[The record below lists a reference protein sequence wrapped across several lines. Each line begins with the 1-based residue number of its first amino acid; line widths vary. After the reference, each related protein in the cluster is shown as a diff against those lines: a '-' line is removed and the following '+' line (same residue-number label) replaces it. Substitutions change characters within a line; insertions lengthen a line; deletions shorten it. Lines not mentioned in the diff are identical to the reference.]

1 MLFGAVQSTDM
12 QWVGKTW
19 KEISIELKKLMK
31 KADKKADEN
40 MICDLAVKQ
49 SFWGLKV
56 ENHIAGKEWQVLSA
70 DNEGNLTCNTQLSF
84 SRRK

>member
-40 MICDLAVKQ
+40 MICDLSVKQ
-49 SFWGLKV
+49 SF
-56 ENHIAGKEWQVLSA
+56 
-70 DNEGNLTCNTQLSF
+70 
-84 SRRK
+84 